1 MKNPR
6 IFFLSFASDEN
17 DKQMWSG
24 TVFMECQALKDAGT
38 DIHFVSCAPQVPFW
52 HKATCW
58 SLRML
63 NRLHLTKKQFAYGNS
78 YLYRTVV
85 AKQLE
90 AINFNDC
97 DAIYVVAHSVIVSA
111 LPPTS
116 TPIVYMADAPY
127 SGIENYYPEVSNLY
141 SFSSRQAN
149 AISKDAWERSKLI
162 ITSSDW
168 AKQHAIEDYGIGSN
182 KIGVVEF
189 GANLSSPYMGKCIKS
204 YHSKQKLNV
213 LLSGVNWQRKGGDIA
228 VSCCQALQEKGLEV
242 TLFIV
247 GMEVPSKYKHLT
259 FIKPIGFLNKN
270 IPAQYT
276 QYVELLLGTDIF
288 LFPTQAE
295 CAGIVICEAAAFGI
309 PTFTYDTG
317 GVSNYVIN
325 GMNGYRLP
333 MNALGTDFADCIY
346 LSYVKSELEKLSLG
360 ATMLFN
366 TQLNWE
372 IWADKVLTY
381 IRTIVDK

>member
-1 MKNPR
+1 
-6 IFFLSFASDEN
+6 
-17 DKQMWSG
+17 
-24 TVFMECQALKDAGT
+24 
-38 DIHFVSCAPQVPFW
+38 
-52 HKATCW
+52 
-58 SLRML
+58 
-63 NRLHLTKKQFAYGNS
+63 
-78 YLYRTVV
+78 
-85 AKQLE
+85 
-90 AINFNDC
+90 
-97 DAIYVVAHSVIVSA
+97 
-111 LPPTS
+111 
-116 TPIVYMADAPY
+116 
-127 SGIENYYPEVSNLY
+127 
-141 SFSSRQAN
+141 
-149 AISKDAWERSKLI
+149 
-162 ITSSDW
+162 
-168 AKQHAIEDYGIGSN
+168 
-182 KIGVVEF
+182 
-189 GANLSSPYMGKCIKS
+189 
-204 YHSKQKLNV
+204 
-213 LLSGVNWQRKGGDIA
+213 
-228 VSCCQALQEKGLEV
+228 
-242 TLFIV
+242 
-247 GMEVPSKYKHLT
+247 MEVPSKYKHLT